1 MTTFEKEIRHQLLKK
16 KNQQLTQQNARQLC
30 RHLNCPITLSNYK
43 HEKYTVLLELK
54 EANLHY

>member
-1 MTTFEKEIRHQLLKK
+1 MPDNCAGT
-16 KNQQLTQQNARQLC
+16 
-30 RHLNCPITLSNYK
+30 LNCPITLSNYK